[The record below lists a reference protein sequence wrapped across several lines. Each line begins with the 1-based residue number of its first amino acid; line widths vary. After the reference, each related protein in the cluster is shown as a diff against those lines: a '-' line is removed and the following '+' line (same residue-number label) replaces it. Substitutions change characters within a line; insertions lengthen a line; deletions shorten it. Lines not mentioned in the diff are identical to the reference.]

1 MKLERALS
9 IIGLDRLPKDET
21 ELNAVY
27 RDLAKKLHPDAG
39 GSEAAFQ
46 ELGEAVEYLKRALLL
61 LNQRVQTKM
70 RTEDALARK
79 RAILRDQML
88 RRRAE
93 EDRLRNEQ
101 AQKWIIGLIVVIA
114 VVGLWFLAQPKI
126 NHWMIERNR
135 VERMAEVIRL
145 DNQRTYTIAWTYN
158 GQRFEKDINGRFIDG
173 SWIIGPAGMPMLPG
187 AKFVVAFNAE
197 NPNYY
202 ELLDQYIHTETAEV
216 YFSMVKTTLAE
227 YMGTINRDPDVVCL
241 YWALLDEFGV
251 DGIAH
256 LHFRELPMRKNWFH
270 NERTFKAL
278 AESPRFQE
286 LYRSCRLP

>member
-9 IIGLDRLPKDET
+9 IIGLDRLPKDEM

-27 RDLAKKLHPDAG
+27 RDLAKKLHPDTG

-61 LNQRVQTKM
+61 LNQRVQTKT

-79 RAILRDQML
+79 RAILREQML

-101 AQKWIIGLIVVIA
+101 AQKWIIGLIVVLA

-126 NHWMIERNR
+126 NYWMIERTR

-173 SWIIGPAGMPMLPG
+173 FWIIGPAGMPMLPG

-202 ELLDQYIHTETAEV
+202 ELLDQYIHMETAEV
-216 YFSMVKTTLAE
+216 KT
-227 YMGTINRDPDVVCL
+227 MGENDLGGTYRNHEPHPDVVCL
-241 YWALLDEFGV
+241 Y
-251 DGIAH
+251 
-256 LHFRELPMRKNWFH
+256 
-270 NERTFKAL
+270 
-278 AESPRFQE
+278 
-286 LYRSCRLP
+286 